1 MHFFVEWI
9 RALLPEACCGPVGL
23 LGFLLP
29 SQNSATTTCPPQM
42 AYQVVKKSAALDTLQ
57 SQLEERQDR

>member
-29 SQNSATTTCPPQM
+29 SQNSATTTCPP
-42 AYQVVKKSAALDTLQ
+42 
-57 SQLEERQDR
+57 RQDLVSSGLKIDTNC